1 MQKITS
7 SAGIKD
13 AIRQL
18 EYEKVIKRQLLNEK
32 LSLVLERLKPAYLL
46 RSYLSDIA
54 STPYLITNFIK
65 TGIAQISGH
74 LSDKIISVSSRNRV
88 TRIIG
93 PVIKFGMSILSSG
106 STDLAK
112 FLLKRIM
119 NRRVSQTP
127 DQLNMIL

>member
-7 SAGIKD
+7 SAGLKD

-18 EYEKVIKRQLLNEK
+18 EYENVIKRQLLNEQ

-54 STPYLITNFIK
+54 STPYLVTNFFK

-74 LSDKIISVSSRNRV
+74 LTDKLISVSSRNRV

-93 PVIKFGMSILSSG
+93 PVIKFGMSILSSR
-106 STDLAK
+106 STDLLQ
-112 FLLKRIM
+112 LLWKRIM
-119 NRRVSQTP
+119 NRRVNQTP